1 MLNQVRAFFGVTPEH
16 AEDLVLAS
24 QISQAEAKK
33 YFIESTRLKKWRRTG
48 VIWWNLLDGWP
59 QISDAVVDYYFE
71 KKLAYTYIKRVQEPV
86 CLMLDEANDW
96 KHRVVLANDT
106 RGSEKV
112 SYQIDKVGADGRRE
126 AVYTGSCVVSPGENR
141 ELPPISCI
149 PGEKA
154 LYLLRW
160 QCGGRRFK
168 NHYLSGYP
176 PFELA
181 CCKSWLQWIETA

>member
-1 MLNQVRAFFGVTPEH
+1 M
-16 AEDLVLAS
+16 
-24 QISQAEAKK
+24 
-33 YFIESTRLKKWRRTG
+33 
-48 VIWWNLLDGWP
+48 
-59 QISDAVVDYYFE
+59 
-71 KKLAYTYIKRVQEPV
+71 
-86 CLMLDEANDW
+86 MLDEANDW

-141 ELPPISCI
+141 EVPPI
-149 PGEKA
+149 P
-154 LYLLRW
+154 
-160 QCGGRRFK
+160 GGRRFK